1 MSPPVPGTA
10 RTGDEASR
18 GSRARAIPAQAP
30 RLALSKVE
38 AAAALAMSVDSFE
51 RHVQPSLRCVY
62 VGRLRL
68 FAIGE
73 LERWLA
79 ESACAPSEGL

>member
-1 MSPPVPGTA
+1 MTTSPAPAPASPRSATA
-10 RTGDEASR
+10 
-18 GSRARAIPAQAP
+18 ARASVP

-51 RHVQPSLRCVY
+51 RHVQPMLRCVY

-68 FAIGE
+68 FAVVE
-73 LERWLA
+73 LERWLG
-79 ESACAPSEGL
+79 ENACRPLEGS